1 MNTPHRL
8 FSAVCA
14 ALLTL
19 VVLGAIDHLAQV
31 ESAPALLAQA
41 ASACA

>member
-1 MNTPHRL
+1 MKTSHRL
-8 FSAVCA
+8 LSAACA

-19 VVLGAIDHLAQV
+19 DVLGAIDHLAQI

-41 ASACA
+41 ALARA